1 MNKNENNKGFM
12 EDWGAVSGDEDEE
25 HAAAD
30 TNLKTNEKPRSI
42 DDSND
47 QTRAE

>member
-1 MNKNENNKGFM
+1 MK
-12 EDWGAVSGDEDEE
+12 DWNAVSSEEEDEE
-25 HAAAD
+25 HAGVDGDA
-30 TNLKTNEKPRSI
+30 NLKANEKSRSI

>member
-1 MNKNENNKGFM
+1 MK
-12 EDWGAVSGDEDEE
+12 DWNAVSSEEEDEE

-30 TNLKTNEKPRSI
+30 ANLKTNEKSRSI